1 MDTQQACKRLDLV
14 IREIDDLIAAAP
26 GSFAKTAVRTPV
38 DASSIPHKLLLTSVG
53 DLKFALPMDT
63 IGEIGT
69 LPVITPLPGL
79 PSWIF
84 GIVNLRGEIVS
95 VINIADFLGVDT
107 AYTSIGN
114 RFVLL
119 RSGKVRTIILIDRM
133 HGTVDKSAAEL
144 NLPVSLNFVKR
155 GMEAYV
161 RPGFMAE
168 DQPVHVLDV
177 KAVLSSPRFLDY
189 RQ

>member
-1 MDTQQACKRLDLV
+1 MEHHQAYRSLDLV
-14 IREIDDLIAAAP
+14 IQEIDALIAAAP
-26 GSFAKTAVRTPV
+26 GSFARSAMRTPV

-53 DLKFALPMDT
+53 DLKIALPMEH

-69 LPVITPLPGL
+69 LPVITPLPSL

-95 VINIADFLGVDT
+95 VINIADFLGVDA
-107 AYTSIGN
+107 AYTSIGS

-119 RSGKVRTIILIDRM
+119 RSGKVGTMVLIDRM
-133 HGTVDKSAAEL
+133 HGTVDKTVAEL
-144 NLPVSLNFVKR
+144 KLPVSLNFVKR
-155 GMEAYV
+155 GTEVYV

-177 KAVLSSPRFLDY
+177 EAILSSRRFLDC